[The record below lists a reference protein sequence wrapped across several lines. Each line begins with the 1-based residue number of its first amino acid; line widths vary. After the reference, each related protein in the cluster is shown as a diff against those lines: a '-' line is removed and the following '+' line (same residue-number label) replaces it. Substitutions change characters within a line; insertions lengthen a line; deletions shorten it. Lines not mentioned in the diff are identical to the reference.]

1 MFGFTFK
8 YWHILLGIC
17 FWDNKNLIILD
28 LLTFAVVIYVLL
40 LTFIIVIAFAARLLK
55 SVRPCYNNAK

>member
-55 SVRPCYNNAK
+55 SV